1 MNFQFDSKFLMKE
14 LQSAERG
21 LSNIFIKYFK
31 SKIIVV
37 DIKKKVGY
45 IWNNTTKIY
54 EPLVFEMLIND
65 MSGLLEKAIEFIID
79 KINENDFLD
88 DKEKANKRKFYNDVK
103 NSINRKTTLNNI
115 YSFIL
120 SSYYDNELSKKIDNN
135 DDVIPIKNGKLID
148 LRTGIV
154 RDRNDNDYFTYEKDY
169 EYLGRDAQHTKHTDK
184 FFDDICLGNKDKKEY
199 LKLVMGSSITS
210 YTKMKCFFIFYGP
223 KGNNGKS
230 LMMELQQKTFNDLYV
245 ALPNDLIYADNI
257 DKIRD
262 TEFGT
267 IHGKT
272 IATSIEPNHKY
283 INDPVIKL
291 LTGSDSINGRI
302 RYGDAFTFTPKVKIF
317 ILLNNVLR
325 IGQNDIMKNRT
336 RVINFDAEFVQ
347 NPKEPQQKKV
357 DLELGTK
364 FLNEW
369 KNDYFTYIVNCAIDF
384 LKSDKTLKAPKIIQD
399 DTNEYFNKTD
409 YIGCALRKRYT
420 FTKNIKDKVLRS
432 DITAYYENECLENS
446 KPFNKTKLL
455 EYLTDLCG
463 EAKEIKGYYYFKG
476 ISEIVLNNNEEDEQ
490 ENEKLKE
497 KDNEIITLKQQNENL
512 MKRIEELEALLKAQQ
527 EKPAIQETP
536 KEEIISED
544 LDDFMNAFKNPKSD
558 VKATKKV
565 SKSIK
570 KTK

>member
-65 MSGLLEKAIEFIID
+65 MSGLLEKAIEFINN
-79 KINENDFLD
+79 KINENDILD
-88 DKEKANKRKFYNDVK
+88 DDEKTKKRKFYNDIK

-463 EAKEIKGYYYFKG
+463 EAKEIKGYYYFEG

-544 LDDFMNAFKNPKSD
+544 LDDFINAFKNPKSD
-558 VKATKKV
+558 VKATKRV